1 MFGDSPIIL
10 PFAEASDISGFDW
23 KEEME
28 EDVSSVMEGRKG
40 VLSARLAGGEGPWL
54 WLLLGG
60 EYISTFPFETL
71 AVEVVIVGPGFSRD
85 L

>member
-10 PFAEASDISGFDW
+10 PLADASDISGFDR

-28 EDVSSVMEGRKG
+28 DDVSSVMDGRNG

-54 WLLLGG
+54 GG
-60 EYISTFPFETL
+60 KYISTFPLGTL
-71 AVEVVIVGPGFSRD
+71 VLELVILGPGFSRD

>member
-1 MFGDSPIIL
+1 LFGDSPIIL

-54 WLLLGG
+54 GG